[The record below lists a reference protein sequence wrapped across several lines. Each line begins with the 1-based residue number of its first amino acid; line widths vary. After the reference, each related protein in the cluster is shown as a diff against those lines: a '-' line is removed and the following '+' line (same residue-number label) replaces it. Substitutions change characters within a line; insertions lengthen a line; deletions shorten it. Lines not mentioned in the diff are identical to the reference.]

1 MQALRFRRT
10 FWTVWLSLLLL
21 KGMVAWQ
28 LPLFGDEAW
37 YWLEGQHLAAAY
49 SDLPGLTAWL
59 GRLGVEFGGHAAF
72 ALRLPFLCLGMAV
85 PLLLR
90 ASAARRFG
98 ATAGEVTGLL
108 ALALPLLGIAGVLAL
123 PDVPLTF
130 AAALC
135 LHAGLRLCER
145 VEPSAV
151 AWLALGLVVG
161 ALSHY
166 RFAPLA
172 LAGALGLLLDRGGRR
187 ALRDVRT
194 WPALL
199 VGLLA
204 WWPLLQ
210 WNLEHAAA
218 GLSFQL
224 GERHPWQLHGE
235 GFWLPLAQ
243 VLMVGPVLLALL
255 LAALGEAWRRWR
267 SVPEPGW
274 GLLLASAALPLVLYL
289 VLGFFADRE
298 RVSFHWLLQAWLP
311 LLIVAP
317 VSWQR
322 WPRGL
327 RQATAASSALLLLA
341 AFGYLAMAAVPGWR
355 RPFADSQIYPDNF
368 AGWEEIAAAVREDRV
383 AQSGGAV
390 LADNF
395 MLGAQLGFALQRR
408 DIGMLDHPLNH
419 KHGRSAQLA
428 LWGLDASLDASHA
441 GSKLLVME
449 DSAIQLRRRLEHYQR
464 RCHEAGTLSSP
475 RVVPV
480 DHGRKRF
487 LLFTLAAGEANRGCR
502 LPALAWIDAPAP
514 GETVRGPQWKV
525 SGWAFKDGAGIERV
539 EVTLDGAVVAVAKY
553 GLQAPHVARYW
564 RVSRDAAHP
573 AVGFE
578 ADVPR
583 AAATAGDHWLGLVL
597 HGRDGS
603 REAWPEQRV
612 RIAR

>member
-10 FWTVWLSLLLL
+10 FWTVWLGLLLL
-21 KGMVAWQ
+21 KAAVAWR

-59 GRLGVEFGGHAAF
+59 GRLGVELAGHGAFG
-72 ALRLPFLCLGMAV
+72 LRLPFLCLAMAV

-90 ASAARRFG
+90 ASAARRSG
-98 ATAGEVTGLL
+98 AMAGEVTGLL
-108 ALALPLLGIAGVLAL
+108 ALGLPLLGSVGILAL

-135 LHAGLRLCER
+135 LYAGLRLCER
-145 VEPSAV
+145 VEPRAV

-172 LAGALGLLLDRGGRR
+172 LAGTVGLLIDRDGRR

-199 VGLLA
+199 AGLFA

-224 GERHPWQLHGE
+224 GDRHPWQLHAE

-243 VLMVGPVLLALL
+243 VVMVGPLLLALL

-267 SVPEPGW
+267 AAPEQGW
-274 GLLLASAALPLVLYL
+274 GLLLGSAALPLVLYL
-289 VLGFFADRE
+289 VLGFFADRD

-317 VSWQR
+317 ELWQR
-322 WPRGL
+322 WPRAL
-327 RQATAASSALLLLA
+327 RRSTVASSALLLLA
-341 AFGYLAMAAVPGWR
+341 AFGYFALAALPGWR

-368 AGWEEIAAAVREDRV
+368 AGWDEVAAAVREDPV
-383 AQSGGAV
+383 VQSGGAL

-419 KHGRSAQLA
+419 KHGRSAQLV
-428 LWGLDASLDASHA
+428 LWGLDARLDAPRA
-441 GSKLLVME
+441 APALLVME
-449 DSAIQLRRRLEHYQR
+449 DSAIQLRRRLAHYQR
-464 RCHEAGTLSSP
+464 RCLEAGALSSP
-475 RVVPV
+475 RVVSV

-487 LLFTLAAGEANRGCR
+487 LLFMLAAGAPSGVCR
-502 LPALAWIDAPAP
+502 LPAIAWIDAPAP
-514 GETVRGPQWKV
+514 GEILRGTQWRV
-525 SGWAFKDGAGIERV
+525 SGWAFKDGAGIERI
-539 EVTLDGAVVAVAKY
+539 EVTLDGAVVAAARY
-553 GLQAPHVARYW
+553 GLPAPHVADYW
-564 RVSRDAAHP
+564 HVSRDSTHP
-573 AVGFE
+573 AVGFQ
-578 ADVPR
+578 ADLPLAGV
-583 AAATAGDHWLGLVL
+583 TAGDHWLGLVL

-603 REAWPEQRV
+603 RETWPEQRV